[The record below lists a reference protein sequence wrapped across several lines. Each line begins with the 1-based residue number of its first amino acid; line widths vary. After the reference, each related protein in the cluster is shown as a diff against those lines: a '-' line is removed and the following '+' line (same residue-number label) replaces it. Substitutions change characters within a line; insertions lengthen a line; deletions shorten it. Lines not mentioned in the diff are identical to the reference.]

1 MFMELYE
8 IRKAL
13 MSGKT
18 IYDLPLRV
26 TYYARVSTEK
36 EEQINSLENQV
47 AFFENYIRKNVN
59 WTFIRGYVDE
69 GISRH
74 HFPKT

>member
-1 MFMELYE
+1 MELYE

-26 TYYARVSTEK
+26 TYYARVLQERMNK
-36 EEQINSLENQV
+36 KI
-47 AFFENYIRKNVN
+47 
-59 WTFIRGYVDE
+59 
-69 GISRH
+69 H
-74 HFPKT
+74 

>member
-1 MFMELYE
+1 MNIYE

-36 EEQINSLENQV
+36 EQQKNSLENQDM
-47 AFFENYIRKNVN
+47 YYKNKILSNPKWPFVQ
-59 WTFIRGYVDE
+59 GYTDD
-69 GISRH
+69 
-74 HFPKT
+74 